1 MRAVTATCADVRA
14 IFARRGLRCTK
25 QRVEIFEAL
34 RSTKSHPT
42 ADELHRLVHEHS
54 PGISLAT
61 IYNTLEALH
70 EAGLCQ
76 KLSCASGGARYD
88 ADVEPHLHV
97 VTDDGRIID
106 VDATL
111 TREVLDSIPAS
122 TLASIERHT
131 GVRIRGVRVELDGV
145 AAPTPA

>member
-1 MRAVTATCADVRA
+1 MTATCVDVRDT
-14 IFARRGLRCTK
+14 FARRGLRCTK
-25 QRVEIFEAL
+25 QRVEIYEAL
-34 RSTKSHPT
+34 SACKTHPT
-42 ADELHRLVHEHS
+42 ADELHRLVHETS

-88 ADVEPHLHV
+88 ADIEPHLHV

-106 VDATL
+106 VDAAL
-111 TREVLDSIPAS
+111 TRELLDSIPAS
-122 TLASIERHT
+122 TLAAIERRT
-131 GVRIRGVRVELDGV
+131 GVRIRGVRVELDGAA
-145 AAPTPA
+145 AAPA